1 MKDNRKEVGLG
12 ALLLG
17 VISALCLK
25 GMKAVDQKMKKDAE
39 QKKKS

>member
-12 ALLLG
+12 TLLLG

-25 GMKAVDQKMKKDAE
+25 GMKAVDQKRKKDAE

>member
-25 GMKAVDQKMKKDAE
+25 GMKTVDQKMKE
-39 QKKKS
+39 RTEKKKP